1 MEYKSLSLDVHYGD
15 CGPDGRIRPLS
26 VLRIVQEAGLRHAH
40 EMGITLIAAQAADAL
55 LFTTR
60 MHMVFY
66 HPLPRWQESIRI
78 KTWVTEIKRVRAF
91 RSYKMQDGEGR
102 VAARAMLDG
111 VLVDPLTHKPVRFD
125 TGSHIPVLSEQTIS
139 HPEKIPPMEDLT
151 FKGERHAEW
160 YQTDGNGHINN
171 IRHAEFALSA
181 LPEAYADRSI
191 RDWTINYLGELCP
204 SQCIRLYYRILDD
217 GSVYTE
223 GLDLTEESV
232 FRSRIQFCPQ
242 TD

>member
-1 MEYKSLSLDVHYGD
+1 MEYKSISLNVHYGD

-40 EMGITLIAAQAADAL
+40 EMGITLVAAQAADAL
-55 LFTTR
+55 LFTTQ
-60 MHMVFY
+60 MHMVFD
-66 HPLPRWQESIRI
+66 HPLPRWQDDIRI
-78 KTWVTEIKRVRAF
+78 KTWVSEMKRVRAY

-125 TGSHIPVLSEQTIS
+125 TGSHIPVLDEETVS
-139 HPEKIPPMEDLT
+139 HPEKIPSEEDLT
-151 FKGERHAEW
+151 FAGERHAEW

-171 IRHAEFALSA
+171 IRHAELALSA
-181 LPEAYADRSI
+181 LPGSYAGRPI
-191 RDWTINYLGELCP
+191 RNWTINYLGELSP
-204 SQCIRLYYRILDD
+204 GQCIRLYSRVLGD

-223 GLDLTEESV
+223 GMDLTEESV
-232 FRSRIQFCPQ
+232 FRSRIQFCPPN
-242 TD
+242 D